1 MADERER
8 LMFQMGFDLESAAK
22 DVINDWPTYA
32 KRIQKA
38 IDSTPMM
45 LRIIADDKHIGESTT
60 RMASSIKSIEQ
71 KLPQLKLKV
80 PDTVDFE
87 QEIERLKVSL
97 KDVDLGALTKEEQ
110 TDLYLY
116 IRQLEAASKQLREL
130 NKAKQ
135 LSDKSHK
142 ALREASAEQKRAD
155 ALAKSALAEQ
165 RSAKIATERARQSEI
180 NTRNANNEAIAVERK
195 RKATASAELAE
206 LRLANAQKKGA
217 EATKAQN
224 AEYYKQSSYISR
236 LIQRLG
242 IYTSIYAAAG
252 MLRDIRETTAEFE
265 LQEVALGAI
274 IQDAHEA
281 QVLFSQI
288 KAAAVES
295 PYQIKELVDYTKQL
309 AAYGFEQNELFDTT
323 MKLADISAGLG
334 ADMSR
339 IILAV
344 GQVSAATVLKG
355 TELRQ
360 FTELGIPMVELLAE
374 KFTQLRGEVV
384 TTGEVFEMISD
395 KAVSFK
401 MVEEILNDLT
411 SAGGMFY
418 DMQRKQ
424 AETLAGQW
432 SNLKD
437 SIAIAYDEIGNTGT
451 VRGAME
457 GWISTVKSLVEN
469 WRIVGSVIGGVVSS
483 FAGVKLAALFI
494 PRLVVDTQM
503 LAKAINDSALAQQR
517 YNAAQAGSFAQK
529 SARWARLQAVY
540 MRKAA
545 FATTAFSRSWY
556 KLAASMAGG
565 GWISIA
571 VTAITVLV
579 SWFISARKEA
589 NRLNE
594 EINRIGSES
603 ELQADQSVRNFE
615 RLANAAA
622 NAADGTK
629 EQADAL
635 AELHRSYRDV
645 IPVQDMT
652 IDKLREMQGEY
663 KSLTD
668 AIKEKIAMQAK
679 EQKISTIISELGGDI
694 SDRESDVRGFLKDSG
709 LSSAEVSAV
718 MDEIKTAVDEGL
730 IDTEADVTE
739 QARQIEKIIFDT
751 TGRVVDVVRRA
762 YVQVAGTNQ
771 RVLQFRST
779 KLSRNILKLIG
790 LYTNLNEKLKDVEES
805 ADKATGKMGDY
816 GKMFETLQT
825 SLSDVV
831 GEGEQYSFEWNES
844 ILRQKVALYKS
855 TIEDILGNE
864 KINYKIGDNIDFAE
878 IGKSISS
885 ATPQLKN
892 AIAEIEKEYN
902 KLVPTDRMSKVIKDK
917 FMEVAE
923 STGASM
929 DALQGYLKNADT
941 SVTDWAK
948 SIEEAVSSTEKKLNE
963 MTFTNRQIEAGLGGP
978 LRPYDEQ
985 EIDSTTNKLTALK
998 TILEWISSF
1007 LTTKKTTPPD
1017 NRLRDLNEEVSL
1029 LEKVY
1034 AKYKEFV
1041 KYMSS
1046 TEAEAKTRDY
1056 FADTIDSLRFG
1067 AAFDTTKLKEILTK
1081 YQDAARSLPKSD
1093 KTVLEL
1099 GFKVDDVSWQE
1110 TLDDMKERVAELADA
1125 VARSKEA
1132 KDFYDKML
1140 GMTGDRQLSAD
1151 LTMSVYGGVGDDL
1164 KENIKRQLTEAFKGV
1179 DISSAFN
1186 GDNIDYKKLEA
1197 LIPQLP
1203 EDLRSN
1209 ARKLVE
1215 DGIKDNARWL
1225 QDLYK
1230 TYEEFKTYEQ
1240 RRTTVMEREAQK
1252 RREIEANT
1260 SLTQEQKD
1268 TQLAAS
1274 RKREA
1279 QELDTIDLEEF
1290 KASEDWIQTFE
1301 NIDKVG
1307 TKSIQ
1312 HLMVVLKEFIE
1323 TNKDLTPEQIK
1334 TLMSEYDKLYQ
1345 GLIARNPLKAITEG
1359 TKEYFIALKELR
1371 KAKKGEELKETKEE
1385 EQVAQKEVREAR
1397 KEVRQADTEQDKVAA
1412 KQRLAAAEE
1421 KLAKA
1426 QQKRAK
1432 SETAVRKAQ
1441 DKQRAAL
1448 NKVRNGVTE
1457 STEAYTALGEVIN
1470 GVMETFNVDE
1480 TSELGIALTSVS
1492 QALTMVAGVL
1502 GVINAM
1508 ITLIESHPLVLAISA
1523 GIMAIIAAIMLFKNL
1538 KTADAEAKIE
1548 EMTKKLEELEYA
1560 YEKLE
1565 KAQEKA
1571 FGSDYIE
1578 NYNQRMKNLFEQ
1590 QQAYLAQ
1597 AEAERSKGKE
1607 ADEEKAK
1614 DYEKS
1619 ARETADSIADSQTEL
1634 SEHFLGTDL
1643 TSAARDFAQAWIDA
1657 YKEFGSTTDAMKEK
1671 FSEMV
1676 ENMVVES
1683 LAAKVIQGHM
1693 QDIFDT
1699 VESLS
1704 RDGQLSVSDAAHIAE
1719 LSKLASEN
1727 IDVGMTNLMNAL
1739 EAAGISV
1746 RGMGSDL
1753 TGISKDIATA
1763 SEESILGLAA
1773 GINTQNFY
1781 ISQVPPKL
1789 DTIIA
1794 ILQGGVSPVGGI
1806 NVQDLITIQN
1816 QHLAHLPNIATNTL
1830 NTADRCERA
1839 ALACESALSKIS
1851 SVISVRGT
1859 ASTHVVNTN

>member
-224 AEYYKQSSYISR
+224 AEYHKQSSYISR

-374 KFTQLRGEVV
+374 KFTELRGEAVS
-384 TTGEVFEMISD
+384 TGEVFEMISD

-424 AETLAGQW
+424 ADTLAGQW

-437 SIAIAYDEIGNTGT
+437 SIAIAYDEIGNTAV

-878 IGKSISS
+878 IGKAISS

-963 MTFTNRQIEAGLGGP
+963 MTFTNQQIEAGLGGP

-1034 AKYKEFV
+1034 KKYQEFL

-1046 TEAEAKTRDY
+1046 ADAKAKTEEY
-1056 FADTIDSLRFG
+1056 FADTIGSLRFG

-1081 YQDAARSLPKSD
+1081 YQDAARSLPESD

-1164 KENIKRQLTEAFKGV
+1164 KENIKAQLENAFEGV
-1179 DISSAFN
+1179 NIKPAFD
-1186 GDNIDYKKLEA
+1186 GDKIDWSQLNDLVES
-1197 LIPQLP
+1197 IPI
-1203 EDLRSN
+1203 ESKREE
-1209 ARKLVE
+1209 ARKLVNE
-1215 DGIKDNARWL
+1215 GIKDNARWL

-1260 SLTQEQKD
+1260 SLTREQKD

-1371 KAKKGEELKETKEE
+1371 KAKKDEGLKEAKEE
-1385 EQVAQKEVREAR
+1385 EKTAEKEVKIAR
-1397 KEVRQADTEQDKVAA
+1397 KDVKQADTDEDRAA
-1412 KQRLAAAEE
+1412 ASLRLAQAEE
-1421 KLAKA
+1421 RLAKA
-1426 QQKRAK
+1426 KDKRSKAEGK
-1432 SETAVRKAQ
+1432 VRKAQ

-1448 NKVRNGVTE
+1448 NKVQDGVN
-1457 STEAYTALGEVIN
+1457 EAANAYKALNDVVS
-1470 GVMETFNVDE
+1470 GVMETFNIDE
-1480 TSELGIALTSVS
+1480 TSQLGVVLKSVA

-1508 ITLIESHPLVLAISA
+1508 ITLIETHPLVLAISA
-1523 GIMAIIAAIMLFKNL
+1523 GIMSIIGAIMLFQNL
-1538 KTADAEAKIE
+1538 KTADSERIIKE
-1548 EMTKKLEELEYA
+1548 QEKLLEDLEYQ
-1560 YEKLE
+1560 YKKLE
-1565 KAQEKA
+1565 KAAESA
-1571 FGSDYIE
+1571 FGTEYLDNFKDRLE
-1578 NYNQRMKNLFEQ
+1578 NLYDA
-1590 QQAYLAQ
+1590 QAAYEKQAQ
-1597 AEAERSKGKE
+1597 AERDKGKQ
-1607 ADEEKAK
+1607 ADEDAIK
-1614 DYEKS
+1614 DYENS
-1619 ARETADSIADSQTEL
+1619 ALDTADKIAEL
-1634 SEHFLGTDL
+1634 EKEVSEKMLGTDL
-1643 TSAARDFAQAWIDA
+1643 GSAARDFADAWLEA
-1657 YKEFGSTTDAMKEK
+1657 YKTFGNTADAIGEK
-1671 FSEMV
+1671 FREMID
-1676 ENMVVES
+1676 NMVAES
-1683 LAAKVIQGHM
+1683 VIAGVM
-1693 QDIFDT
+1693 KTALKPVFDIIDNMETGDFYDPSFWQT
-1699 VESLS
+1699 LS
-1704 RDGQLSVSDAAHIAE
+1704 NEIEKATEDA
-1719 LSKLASEN
+1719 
-1727 IDVGMTNLMNAL
+1727 DVGATNAMRML
-1739 EAAGISV
+1739 EAMGINIREMGAG
-1746 RGMGSDL
+1746 L

-1781 ISQVPPKL
+1781 ISQIHAAVL
-1789 DTIIA
+1789 RMEM
-1794 ILQGGVSPVGGI
+1794 LMQSGGTGVNI
-1806 NVQDLITIQN
+1806 QDLVTIQN
-1816 QHLAHLPNIATNTL
+1816 QHLAHLPNIAAN
-1830 NTADRCERA
+1830 
-1839 ALACESALSKIS
+1839 
-1851 SVISVRGT
+1851 T
-1859 ASTHVVNTN
+1859 ASTLAECRSILAEVRRVADGMDRVITPNGTSANYQVHTTLS